1 MTDTTPHQPV
11 ECVLCAKCCA
21 PVSATPQDLDDVL
34 RTLEVSPTRADAPN
48 ANICRAALK
57 SEYGPKRAR
66 QLVDLLLLD
75 RVVLATRAYNRR
87 HLMFLDK
94 QQLRVRGA
102 TLNEEAS
109 QPTNC

>member
-66 QLVDLLLLD
+66 QLVNLLLLD
-75 RVVLATRAYNRR
+75 RVVPATKAYNRR

-94 QQLRVRGA
+94 QPLRVREA
-102 TLNEEAS
+102 TQNEEAS
-109 QPTNC
+109 QPTNG